1 MMMKPRLLPA
11 CALLAGLLASC
22 APQRPQEADLV
33 VLYTTDVHGACL
45 PFDFKKNA
53 PMRTSLA
60 NVSTYVN
67 QVRAEQPDAVL
78 LFDTGDYLQGQPSL
92 YYYNY
97 IDTTSDHIVCRV
109 YNKMGYDAIGLGN
122 HDVEVGAEMY
132 ESRLQRML
140 QMPLLCANAIDTRTG
155 QTMFQPYAVMERQGI
170 RIAVLGMITPNIH
183 AWLPK
188 SLWPNLEFQDMVECA
203 QQWIPIIRE
212 KEQPDLIVGL
222 FHAGSDPNSG
232 TSDMDTYM
240 HENGSVPVAVKVPGF
255 DLVLVGHDHT
265 LSQQTVVNVAGDSVA
280 VLDANTQASYV
291 GRADIHLT
299 LGSDGK
305 YRKEVR
311 TELVPMKEMPVD
323 STFYADFQSAI
334 DTVNHYVDTPIGTL
348 TAPLAGIDALYGPS
362 EFMDF
367 IHEAQLWA
375 TGADISMASVLS
387 PYDVIPAGP
396 LTWRQLFSLYKY
408 ENRLFT
414 LDMTG
419 EEVIKYL
426 EFGFDNQFSTMTSA
440 ADHLLHFALGEDGEI
455 QRNNFG
461 PRLVTP
467 TFNYTSAAGIRH
479 TVDVSKPAG
488 QRVTVIEMSDGQPFD
503 PQKHYKVAIN
513 SYQAS
518 GGGNFFPVGL
528 GWDYDYLKGR
538 TLTESDKDVRR
549 YIAEYIT
556 LIQTVTPRSRG
567 DWQVV
572 PQAWWA
578 AGRARDMKIMD
589 PRQR

>member
-1 MMMKPRLLPA
+1 MKSRCLAA
-11 CALLAGLLASC
+11 CAAITSLWAASC

-33 VLYTTDVHGACL
+33 ILYTTDVHGACL
-45 PFDFKKNA
+45 PFDFKRNA
-53 PMRTSLA
+53 PMRASLA
-60 NVSTYVN
+60 NVSTYVG
-67 QVRAEQPDAVL
+67 QVREEHPDGVL

-92 YYYNY
+92 YYYTY
-97 IDTTSDHIVCRV
+97 IDTLTEHIVSRV

-122 HDVEVGAEMY
+122 HDIEAGDGMY
-132 ESRLQRML
+132 ERRLPQML

-155 QTMFQPYAVMERQGI
+155 QPMFRPYAVFERCGI
-170 RIAVLGMITPNIH
+170 RVAVLGMITPNIH
-183 AWLPK
+183 AWLSK

-203 QQWIPIIRE
+203 EQWLPVIRQE
-212 KEQPDLIVGL
+212 KPDLIVGL
-222 FHAGSDPNSG
+222 FHAGSDPSANG
-232 TSDMDTYM
+232 MDMDTYKN
-240 HENGSVPVAVKVPGF
+240 ENGSVPVAAKVAGF
-255 DLVLVGHDHT
+255 DLVLVGHDHSLT
-265 LSQQTVVNVAGDSVA
+265 QFAVAGTAGDSVR
-280 VLDANTQASYV
+280 VLDAGTQASYV

-299 LGSDGK
+299 LAKDGT
-305 YRKEVR
+305 YRKDIR
-311 TELVPMKEMPVD
+311 TEIVPMKEVAVD
-323 STFYADFQSAI
+323 TTFYAEFQSVI
-334 DTVNHYVDTPIGTL
+334 DTVNSYVDTPIGTL
-348 TAPLAGIDALYGPS
+348 TAPLAGIDGLYGPS

-387 PYDVIPAGP
+387 PYDYIPAGA

-426 EFGFDNQFSTMTSA
+426 EFGFGNQFATMTSA
-440 ADHLLHFALGEDGEI
+440 ADHLINFRRDEQGEI
-455 QRNNFG
+455 ERNNYG
-461 PRLVTP
+461 PRLITP

-479 TVDVSKPAG
+479 TVDVSKPVG
-488 QRVTVIEMSDGQPFD
+488 QRVIVHSMSDGQPFD

-528 GWDYDYLKGR
+528 GWDYDYLKSR
-538 TLTESDKDVRR
+538 TLHESDQDVRR
-549 YIAEYIT
+549 YIADYIK
-556 LIQTVTPRSRG
+556 LIQTVTPRLRG

-572 PQAWWA
+572 PQAWWK
-578 AGRARDMKIMD
+578 AGRERDIKFMD
-589 PRQR
+589 SRQR